1 MKWGFFYSKKKT
13 PLSFNWITINRPYP
27 IFNLYTPN
35 HPSWMQNNT
44 RSSTFLYKIWYKS
57 GSNFFI
63 GIKQDCSYIH
73 IDVIYE
79 NLPSL
84 FFFFLQEKIQA
95 LQWIQITL
103 YRLVKIRK
111 RGFLLSF
118 FFRILADFI
127 HDFQLLT
134 KSYRVPAYFV
144 WAVHKI
150 VKYPV

>member
-1 MKWGFFYSKKKT
+1 MGFFYSKKK
-13 PLSFNWITINRPYP
+13 PLSVLIELQSIGLIQFSIYIHQIIHLGCKT
-27 IFNLYTPN
+27 
-35 HPSWMQNNT
+35 T
-44 RSSTFLYKIWYKS
+44 RGHRHFCTKS
-57 GSNFFI
+57 GTRAVRSNFFI

-84 FFFFLQEKIQA
+84 FFFFAWKNSNTSCENKNL
-95 LQWIQITL
+95 
-103 YRLVKIRK
+103 K
-111 RGFLLSF
+111 RGFLLFF

>member
-1 MKWGFFYSKKKT
+1 MGFFNSKKK
-13 PLSFNWITINRPYP
+13 
-27 IFNLYTPN
+27 
-35 HPSWMQNNT
+35 PSQFSIYIHQIIHLGCKTT
-44 RSSTFLYKIWYKS
+44 RDHRHFCTKS
-57 GSNFFI
+57 GTRAVRSNFFI
-63 GIKQDCSYIH
+63 GIKQDCSCIH
-73 IDVIYE
+73 IDVIWK
-79 NLPSL
+79 SAI
-84 FFFFLQEKIQA
+84 FIFFLQENIQA

-111 RGFLLSF
+111 RGFFLFF

-127 HDFQLLT
+127 QLT

>member
-1 MKWGFFYSKKKT
+1 MGFFYSKKK
-13 PLSFNWITINRPYP
+13 PLSVLIELQSIGLIQFSIYIHQIIHLGCKT
-27 IFNLYTPN
+27 
-35 HPSWMQNNT
+35 T
-44 RSSTFLYKIWYKS
+44 RGHRHFCTKS
-57 GSNFFI
+57 GTRAVRSHFFI

-84 FFFFLQEKIQA
+84 FFFLHEKIQA

-111 RGFLLSF
+111 RGFLLF
-118 FFRILADFI
+118 FFLRILADFI

-144 WAVHKI
+144 CAVHKI

>member
-1 MKWGFFYSKKKT
+1 MGFFNSKKNPLNFQFIHQIIHLGCKT
-13 PLSFNWITINRPYP
+13 
-27 IFNLYTPN
+27 
-35 HPSWMQNNT
+35 T
-44 RSSTFLYKIWYKS
+44 RGHRHICTKS
-57 GSNFFI
+57 GTRAVRSNFFI

-73 IDVIYE
+73 IDLIWK
-79 NLPSL
+79 SAI
-84 FFFFLQEKIQA
+84 FIFFFLHEKIQA

-111 RGFLLSF
+111 RGFLLFF